1 VNNYCGGPARLAV
14 WLLLSV
20 VGAAGVAHA
29 DECQLTIL
37 ANDMIQ
43 YSVRSLQVN
52 ASCKQVELTLRHVG
66 KQEAHVLGHDWVLAR
81 TADVASL
88 TAHGIA
94 AGFDHGYLPVGDKR
108 VIAATKIVGG
118 GESTTI
124 TFSMSMLEP
133 GGDYS
138 FFCSYPG
145 HTPMMRGRFQVVGVT
160 NVASNGAVSAHSA
173 PTAHSPPHI
182 DLP

>member
-1 VNNYCGGPARLAV
+1 MNSKNHRAATYLPWV
-14 WLLLSV
+14 LLLAGGS
-20 VGAAGVAHA
+20 AGVARA
-29 DECQLTIL
+29 NDCELTIL

-43 YSVRSLQVN
+43 YN
-52 ASCKQVELTLRHVG
+52 ARALHVDAGCKQVELTLRHVG

-81 TADVASL
+81 TSDVAAL
-88 TAHGIA
+88 ANGGIS

-124 TFSMSMLEP
+124 TFSTSLLVV

-145 HTPMMRGRFQVVGVT
+145 HSPMMRGRFQVTGT
-160 NVASNGAVSAHSA
+160 PDLAANRAISTPATAA
-173 PTAHSPPHI
+173 PSR
-182 DLP
+182 